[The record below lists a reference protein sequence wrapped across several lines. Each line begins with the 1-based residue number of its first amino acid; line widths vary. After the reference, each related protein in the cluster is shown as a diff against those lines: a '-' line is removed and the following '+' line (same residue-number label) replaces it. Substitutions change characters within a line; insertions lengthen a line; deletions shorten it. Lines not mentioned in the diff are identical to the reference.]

1 MRGKVY
7 SMFHGNT
14 RDSIH
19 GKGYLILHA
28 ENHLAE
34 IIHTVTHT
42 HTLNFYRR
50 QCRDQSGREREKE
63 REDRGNKETTHSH
76 VSQKYLGWYTRKKA
90 TCNKT
95 TLAELITH
103 QRVIM
108 ETFLNLKCGNTA
120 IHREYRHVQHTESKD
135 LT

>member
-28 ENHLAE
+28 ENHQAE

-42 HTLNFYRR
+42 HTLNFYHR
-50 QCRDQSGREREKE
+50 QCCDQSGREREKE
-63 REDRGNKETTHSH
+63 RERTGGTKRP
-76 VSQKYLGWYTRKKA
+76 L
-90 TCNKT
+90 
-95 TLAELITH
+95 TLMFH
-103 QRVIM
+103 R
-108 ETFLNLKCGNTA
+108 NTLDG
-120 IHREYRHVQHTESKD
+120 IHRKRLLATKPP
-135 LT
+135 

>member
-28 ENHLAE
+28 ENHQAE

-50 QCRDQSGREREKE
+50 QCRDQSGRERTGGAK
-63 REDRGNKETTHSH
+63 RPLTLTFHRNTSDGIHGKR
-76 VSQKYLGWYTRKKA
+76 LLA
-90 TCNKT
+90 TKPP
-95 TLAELITH
+95 
-103 QRVIM
+103 
-108 ETFLNLKCGNTA
+108 
-120 IHREYRHVQHTESKD
+120 
-135 LT
+135 

>member
-28 ENHLAE
+28 ENHQAE

-42 HTLNFYRR
+42 HTLNFFIIDNVVTSLVERGRR
-50 QCRDQSGREREKE
+50 RER
-63 REDRGNKETTHSH
+63 G
-76 VSQKYLGWYTRKKA
+76 QG
-90 TCNKT
+90 
-95 TLAELITH
+95 
-103 QRVIM
+103 
-108 ETFLNLKCGNTA
+108 
-120 IHREYRHVQHTESKD
+120 
-135 LT
+135 